1 MKKILFLVPRMN
13 IGGAETYVFTTVKE
27 LQKRGRYEIFLAS
40 GGGHLSDT
48 LKKEGVK
55 TFFLPVRQCPLLSVW
70 LLCRIIKKYKIDLI
84 HANSGAAGIVA
95 AQVKRKLDIPV
106 IYTAHGIFGNP
117 EKEKI
122 IDELDTII
130 CVSRF
135 VKDDSIKRGF
145 SPRHL
150 TVRYSGIDTDIFRS
164 DPDMRTAL
172 RKSYG
177 FGKDTLVLA
186 LVSRI
191 KNLENKGHRPL
202 LHMLHT
208 YGSEENWKVMII
220 GKGRG
225 LSRLQSEIRSMNLS
239 NKVVCLGHRTDVAR
253 LLNAA
258 DIVLLPSQF
267 ETFGLVLAEGMAM
280 GKPAVAFS
288 VGGTPEI
295 IEDGKTGFLVEKN
308 NEKELYE
315 KIKLLDTDRTLLSR
329 FSKESIRRVRHHFT
343 KEKMVDDL
351 EAVYEEY
358 IK

>member
-13 IGGAETYVFTTVKE
+13 IGGAETYVFTAVKE
-27 LQKRGRYEIFLAS
+27 LQKRCKYDIFLAS

-48 LKKEGVK
+48 LKKEGIK

-70 LLCRIIKKYKIDLI
+70 LLCRIIKKYGIDLI

-106 IYTAHGIFGNP
+106 VYTAHGIFGNP

-191 KNLENKGHRPL
+191 KNLKNKGHRQL

-267 ETFGLVLAEGMAM
+267 ETFGLVLAEGMSM

-288 VGGTPEI
+288 VGGTPELI
-295 IEDGKTGFLVEKN
+295 RDGKTGFLVDKN
-308 NEKELYE
+308 NEQELYE
-315 KIKLLDTDRTLLSR
+315 KIKLLDTDRTLLSNL
-329 FSKESIRRVRHHFT
+329 SQESIQWVHNHFT
-343 KEKMVDDL
+343 KEKMVDEL
-351 EAVYEEY
+351 EYLYRQY
-358 IK
+358 I